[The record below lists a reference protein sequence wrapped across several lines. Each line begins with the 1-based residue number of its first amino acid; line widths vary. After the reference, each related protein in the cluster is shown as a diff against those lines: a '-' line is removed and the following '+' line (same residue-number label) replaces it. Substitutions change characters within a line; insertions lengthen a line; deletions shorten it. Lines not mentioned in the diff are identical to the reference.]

1 MQTAPERQPQPQP
14 QPWKSTVAGVLTL
27 VIGAIDVL
35 AFLGTLVAIT
45 LFNNSSRF
53 MNYIEDQ
60 IYPMTMDWFSAM
72 LIVAA
77 VVFAA
82 AAVLAILGGIS
93 ALERK
98 RWGLAVAGA
107 IVSII
112 GPWWP
117 VGIVGTVFTA
127 LARDEFK

>member
-1 MQTAPERQPQPQP
+1 MQTAPERQPQT

-27 VIGAIDVL
+27 VIGAIDL
-35 AFLGTLVAIT
+35 IAFLGTIIAIT

-53 MNYIEDQ
+53 VDYIEDQ
-60 IYPMTMDWFSAM
+60 IYPMTTDWFVAM
-72 LIVAA
+72 LIVMA
-77 VVFAA
+77 VVFAV

-98 RWGLAVAGA
+98 RWGLALAGA

-117 VGIVGTVFTA
+117 IGITGTVFTA

>member
-1 MQTAPERQPQPQP
+1 MQTAPERQPQT

-27 VIGAIDVL
+27 VIGAIDVI
-35 AFLGTLVAIT
+35 AFLGCMIT
-45 LFNNSSRF
+45 VIFFNNSPRF
-53 MNYIEDQ
+53 VNYIEDQ
-60 IYPMTMDWFSAM
+60 IYPMTTDLFNAM
-72 LIVAA
+72 MVFAA
-77 VVFAA
+77 VVFAV

-98 RWGLAVAGA
+98 RWGLALAGA

-117 VGIVGTVFTA
+117 IGVTGTVFTA